1 MCWHRQAFPRLQL
14 RFRRLHERPVF
25 LTSLLSS
32 HLTPF
37 TQAPPLMVSLVL
49 LGACV
54 TADVGL
60 IYGTRTYNTKRVAE
74 KIAKASG
81 LVAIPVE
88 KLTLEAF
95 SAFDHLIVGAPTLN
109 TGNVVRRSGTPMD
122 EFLYTVLPAA
132 GSLHGKKVALF
143 GLGEQMPYP
152 SSFCEA
158 LDELGTCFRD
168 SGAQLIGR
176 WPLDGYDIWESRAVW
191 NGEFVG
197 LTIDEEDQPEMTDE
211 RIERWLKQL
220 KAEGM
225 PLCLQNEASLCTPF
239 SPYVAPRFPHMSEI
253 NSLFRHGAIS
263 WSSRVRTIGMRC
275 VCVCLFCFFV
285 FFVFFSLTHP
295 HFTQLSH
302 SHSSH
307 MWYRCVFLVSFL
319 SLALISPNCHTPILP
334 ISHPGICFFCSPL
347 SSGHTA
353 STAGGARSPQPRR
366 APCGA
371 ARALSGSI

>member
-1 MCWHRQAFPRLQL
+1 
-14 RFRRLHERPVF
+14 
-25 LTSLLSS
+25 
-32 HLTPF
+32 
-37 TQAPPLMVSLVL
+37 MVSLVL
-49 LGACV
+49 LGAAV

-81 LVAIPVE
+81 LVATPVE

-132 GSLHGKKVALF
+132 GSLRGKKVALF

-197 LTIDEEDQPEMTDE
+197 LTIDEEDQPELTDE
-211 RIERWLKQL
+211 RIDRWLKQL

-225 PLCLQNEASLCTPF
+225 PLCLQNEARRHLAELASENDWYEVCFGLFVFSHPPPFYPTVTLPFFPYLTPASFF
-239 SPYVAPRFPHMSEI
+239 SVFLSALGTPRRLLVERAPR
-253 NSLFRHGAIS
+253 
-263 WSSRVRTIGMRC
+263 
-275 VCVCLFCFFV
+275 
-285 FFVFFSLTHP
+285 
-295 HFTQLSH
+295 
-302 SHSSH
+302 
-307 MWYRCVFLVSFL
+307 
-319 SLALISPNCHTPILP
+319 SLAEHLA
-334 ISHPGICFFCSPL
+334 
-347 SSGHTA
+347 SS
-353 STAGGARSPQPRR
+353 SVR
-366 APCGA
+366 
-371 ARALSGSI
+371 

>member
-1 MCWHRQAFPRLQL
+1 
-14 RFRRLHERPVF
+14 
-25 LTSLLSS
+25 
-32 HLTPF
+32 
-37 TQAPPLMVSLVL
+37 MVSLVV

-197 LTIDEEDQPEMTDE
+197 LTIDEEDQPELTDE

-225 PLCLQNEASLCTPF
+225 PLCLQNEARRHL
-239 SPYVAPRFPHMSEI
+239 VELASE
-253 NSLFRHGAIS
+253 ND
-263 WSSRVRTIGMRC
+263 WYEVR
-275 VCVCLFCFFV
+275 VCVFLF
-285 FFVFFSLTHP
+285 FFSLSLTRP
-295 HFTQLSH
+295 YFTQLSH
-302 SHSSH
+302 AHSSH
-307 MWYRCVFLVSFL
+307 ISPRHLFLLLSALGTPRRLLVERAPR
-319 SLALISPNCHTPILP
+319 SLAEHLAELRGRSRAASEREARCGPRPNAQAHHCSARMRVDPSRSASARDAPGDATRRW
-334 ISHPGICFFCSPL
+334 HPL
-347 SSGHTA
+347 
-353 STAGGARSPQPRR
+353 
-366 APCGA
+366 
-371 ARALSGSI
+371 

>member
-1 MCWHRQAFPRLQL
+1 
-14 RFRRLHERPVF
+14 
-25 LTSLLSS
+25 
-32 HLTPF
+32 
-37 TQAPPLMVSLVL
+37 MVSLVL

-197 LTIDEEDQPEMTDE
+197 LTIDEEDQPELTDE

-225 PLCLQNEASLCTPF
+225 PLCLQNEARRHL
-239 SPYVAPRFPHMSEI
+239 VELASE
-253 NSLFRHGAIS
+253 ND
-263 WSSRVRTIGMRC
+263 WYEVC
-275 VCVCLFCFFV
+275 VCVWGSFGF
-285 FFVFFSLTHP
+285 
-295 HFTQLSH
+295 
-302 SHSSH
+302 
-307 MWYRCVFLVSFL
+307 FL
-319 SLALISPNCHTPILP
+319 SLTPISPNCHTPILP
-334 ISHPGICFFCSPL
+334 IASENDWYEVRVCVFLFFFSLSLTRPHFTQLSHAHSSHISPRHLFLLL
-347 SSGHTA
+347 SALGT
-353 STAGGARSPQPRR
+353 PRR
-366 APCGA
+366 LLVERAPRSLAEHLAELRGRSRAASEREARCGPRPNA
-371 ARALSGSI
+371 QAHHCSARMRVDPSRSASARDAPGDATRRWHPL

>member
-1 MCWHRQAFPRLQL
+1 
-14 RFRRLHERPVF
+14 
-25 LTSLLSS
+25 
-32 HLTPF
+32 
-37 TQAPPLMVSLVL
+37 MVSLVL

-197 LTIDEEDQPEMTDE
+197 LTIDEEDQPELTDE

-225 PLCLQNEASLCTPF
+225 PLCLQNEARRHLVELASENDWYELWAHRVDCWWSALPAASQSTLRSCAGALGLHLSARLDAALGRTPK
-239 SPYVAPRFPHMSEI
+239 PTIAQPGCEWIRQGAPQLEMLPEMPPADGIH
-253 NSLFRHGAIS
+253 FRLPPLPRMLPG
-263 WSSRVRTIGMRC
+263 W
-275 VCVCLFCFFV
+275 L
-285 FFVFFSLTHP
+285 
-295 HFTQLSH
+295 QLEAQA
-302 SHSSH
+302 
-307 MWYRCVFLVSFL
+307 RE
-319 SLALISPNCHTPILP
+319 
-334 ISHPGICFFCSPL
+334 
-347 SSGHTA
+347 
-353 STAGGARSPQPRR
+353 GGARTEPMER
-366 APCGA
+366 AAAPSAERHAPKSSFYATFGIGA
-371 ARALSGSI
+371 ASGAMGALALSAAIWWSGGRRRS